1 MYAVIS
7 FSHKN
12 VGVALREKL
21 HFEDSDNI
29 ALLKQLNNISGV
41 LESILL
47 TTCNR
52 CEIYVYLQ
60 DIADNYKANN
70 TEITHKENLE
80 SHTCHNLQNIE
91 DKNLNS
97 INYNLVKEF
106 NIKNDNNINSNKHHI
121 QHNKI
126 SQSLDSSKVFTI
138 SNTKDDNKQNLDY
151 INYDIKQ
158 TRSNF
163 VELDSSRN
171 NNYAISICHEI
182 IARLAQFKGVNKDIL
197 CNNAYIALQSHA
209 VHHVFSVAS
218 SLMSVVI
225 GETQISGQMKAAY
238 KLSYDNNLCA
248 KALTRLLHFAFR
260 CAAQVR
266 TLTDISKNPVSV
278 ASIAVN
284 LGLEYLGNTIKNAK
298 ILVVGVGEMGLLCL
312 KNLTKYDVKLTL
324 CNRTKENAQELIK
337 THNLHNN
344 VSLLDFNLLQ
354 THINEYDII
363 FFAVAGGV
371 IITHEVLKKME
382 KKRMFFDLSMPRNL
396 SFDTIRLR
404 DLGYDNIEVIDVD
417 SLKSKAATHINARKD
432 SAKMAMS
439 IVGQFVLDFEHWLS
453 GLGVNPVIKA
463 MREQAK
469 LASYKEINRAIK
481 KGFIP
486 EALRDNVEKLLHSTF
501 NEFLHAPTMKIKAM
515 ADDEKA
521 DSMLEAIANIFGMQD
536 RILLNRYKCEYDTTK
551 H

>member
-21 HFEDSDNI
+21 HFDDTDTI
-29 ALLKQLNNISGV
+29 TLLKQLNNIDGI
-41 LESILL
+41 LESMLL
-47 TTCNR
+47 ATCNR

-60 DIADNYKANN
+60 GIATKDSKDLIATQNEIKTTESNHYHLRHDEALHATSCQDKA
-70 TEITHKENLE
+70 ILE
-80 SHTCHNLQNIE
+80 SNGNR
-91 DKNLNS
+91 D
-97 INYNLVKEF
+97 
-106 NIKNDNNINSNKHHI
+106 SNHHA
-121 QHNKI
+121 
-126 SQSLDSSKVFTI
+126 LT
-138 SNTKDDNKQNLDY
+138 
-151 INYDIKQ
+151 
-158 TRSNF
+158 
-163 VELDSSRN
+163 
-171 NNYAISICHEI
+171 ICHEI
-182 IARLAQFKGVNKDIL
+182 IAKLANFKGIDKDIL
-197 CNNAYIALQSHA
+197 QDSAHIALQSHA

-284 LGLEYLGNTIKNAK
+284 LGLEYLDNTLKNAK

-312 KNLTKYDVKLTL
+312 KNLAKHNVNLTL
-324 CNRTKENAQELIK
+324 CNRTKIKAQELLQ
-337 THNLHNN
+337 THNLEH
-344 VSLLDFNLLQ
+344 VSLLDFTLLQ
-354 THINEYDII
+354 THINEYDVI

-371 IITHEVLKKME
+371 IVTHEMLEKVE
-382 KKRMFFDLSMPRNL
+382 KKRIFFDLSMPRNL
-396 SFDTIRLR
+396 SFDTTKLQA
-404 DLGYDNIEVIDVD
+404 LGYDNIEVIDVD
-417 SLKSKAATHINARKD
+417 SLKSKAATHINARKE
-432 SAKMAMS
+432 SAKMAMG
-439 IVGQFVLDFEHWLS
+439 IVGQFVLDFTHWLS

-486 EALRDNVEKLLHSTF
+486 EALRENVEKLLHSTF

-521 DSMLEAIANIFGMQD
+521 DSMLEAIANVFGAQD

-551 H
+551 Q

>member
-21 HFEDSDNI
+21 HFNDTDSI
-29 ALLKQLNNISGV
+29 ALLKQLNNIDNV
-41 LESILL
+41 LESMLL
-47 TTCNR
+47 ATCNR
-52 CEIYVYLQ
+52 CEIYAYLQ
-60 DIADNYKANN
+60 DSDVSKDLDSNSLNHYALAICAEMITKLANFKGIDK
-70 TEITHKENLE
+70 EI
-80 SHTCHNLQNIE
+80 LQN
-91 DKNLNS
+91 NA
-97 INYNLVKEF
+97 
-106 NIKNDNNINSNKHHI
+106 HI
-121 QHNKI
+121 
-126 SQSLDSSKVFTI
+126 V
-138 SNTKDDNKQNLDY
+138 
-151 INYDIKQ
+151 
-158 TRSNF
+158 
-163 VELDSSRN
+163 
-171 NNYAISICHEI
+171 
-182 IARLAQFKGVNKDIL
+182 
-197 CNNAYIALQSHA
+197 LQSHA

-284 LGLEYLGNTIKNAK
+284 LGLEYLEKNLQKAN

-312 KNLTKYDVKLTL
+312 KNLVKHDVNLTL
-324 CNRTKENAQELIK
+324 CNRTKSNAQELLK
-337 THNLHNN
+337 THDLENF
-344 VSLLDFNLLQ
+344 VSILDFTLLQ
-354 THINEYDII
+354 THINEYDIV
-363 FFAVAGGV
+363 FFAVAGG
-371 IITHEVLKKME
+371 IILTHEMLQKLE
-382 KKRMFFDLSMPRNL
+382 KKRIFFDLSIPRNL
-396 SFDTIRLR
+396 AFDTTQLR
-404 DLGYDNIEVIDVD
+404 TLGHHNIEVIDVD
-417 SLKSKAATHINARKD
+417 DLKSKAATHINARKE
-432 SAKMAMS
+432 SAQIAMG

-481 KGFIP
+481 KGYIP
-486 EALRDNVEKLLHSTF
+486 EALRNNIEKLLHSAF

-515 ADDEKA
+515 ADDERS
-521 DSMLEAIANIFGMQD
+521 DSMLEAIANVFGAQD
-536 RILLNRYKCEYDTTK
+536 KILLNRYKCEYDTTK
-551 H
+551 Q

>member
-1 MYAVIS
+1 
-7 FSHKN
+7 
-12 VGVALREKL
+12 
-21 HFEDSDNI
+21 
-29 ALLKQLNNISGV
+29 NNIFGI
-41 LESILL
+41 LESMLL
-47 TTCNR
+47 ATCNR

-60 DIADNYKANN
+60 GIATKDSKDLIVTQNEIKTTESNHYHLRHDETLHVTSCQDKA
-70 TEITHKENLE
+70 ILE
-80 SHTCHNLQNIE
+80 S
-91 DKNLNS
+91 
-97 INYNLVKEF
+97 
-106 NIKNDNNINSNKHHI
+106 NDNRDSNYHA
-121 QHNKI
+121 
-126 SQSLDSSKVFTI
+126 LT
-138 SNTKDDNKQNLDY
+138 
-151 INYDIKQ
+151 
-158 TRSNF
+158 
-163 VELDSSRN
+163 
-171 NNYAISICHEI
+171 ICHEI
-182 IARLAQFKGVNKDIL
+182 IAKLANFKGINKDIL
-197 CNNAYIALQSHA
+197 QDNAHIALQSHA

-284 LGLEYLGNTIKNAK
+284 LGLEYLDNTLKNAK

-312 KNLTKYDVKLTL
+312 KNLAKHDVNLTL
-324 CNRTKENAQELIK
+324 CNRTKTKAQELLQA
-337 THNLHNN
+337 HNLEH
-344 VSLLDFNLLQ
+344 VSLLDFTLLQ
-354 THINEYDII
+354 THINEYDVI

-371 IITHEVLKKME
+371 IVTHEMLEKVE
-382 KKRMFFDLSMPRNL
+382 KKRIFFDLSMPRNL
-396 SFDTIRLR
+396 SFDTAKLQA
-404 DLGYDNIEVIDVD
+404 LGYDNIEVIDVD
-417 SLKSKAATHINARKD
+417 SLKSKAATHINARKE
-432 SAKMAMS
+432 SAKMAMG
-439 IVGQFVLDFEHWLS
+439 IVGQFVLDFTHWLS

-486 EALRDNVEKLLHSTF
+486 EALRENVEKLLHSTF

-521 DSMLEAIANIFGMQD
+521 DSMLEAIANVFGAQD
-536 RILLNRYKCEYDTTK
+536 RILLNRYKCEYDITK
-551 H
+551 Q